1 MTMRSKLRE
10 GEKGDIFDKEGPRWQ
25 ENPKYLRLPKYVDY
39 RCPVGNIPQANK
51 ADRLGTTCEQLVVF
65 GQLCLGQSTFWM
77 GKREH
82 LPHQLQSLH
91 LESKRY
97 LGT

>member
-1 MTMRSKLRE
+1 M
-10 GEKGDIFDKEGPRWQ
+10 Q
-25 ENPKYLRLPKYVDY
+25 NPKYLRLPKYVDY

-65 GQLCLGQSTFWM
+65 GQLSLGQSTLGLWSWM

-91 LESKRY
+91 LESERY